1 MLQAVVED
9 NRYMAT
15 QATVPAAES
24 DCLPRAPRKSGP
36 SSPLISG
43 RPGVPRLSHLR
54 RDALPGQADDADF
67 L

>member
-43 RPGVPRLSHLR
+43 RPGVRGHQLSLTR
-54 RDALPGQADDADF
+54 MSCF
-67 L
+67 